1 MFAFFNTMIQAA
13 ELQTVSTE
21 SAALE
26 TIASE
31 VAEQISEDL
40 DKVNPTTAFDVLKNH
55 FPSILAVLYQI
66 LIIILII
73 FIANRLIKLVTS
85 LMNKSFAAMKV
96 DKGIS
101 KFLISVFRFFAY
113 TIVIFVVAERL
124 GINSASIITVIG

>member
-1 MFAFFNTMIQAA
+1 MFAFFNTMLQAA

-55 FPSILAVLYQI
+55 FPSILNNTDNIYSEQTYKAGY
-66 LIIILII
+66 
-73 FIANRLIKLVTS
+73 FP
-85 LMNKSFAAMKV
+85 
-96 DKGIS
+96 
-101 KFLISVFRFFAY
+101 Y
-113 TIVIFVVAERL
+113 E
-124 GINSASIITVIG
+124 